1 MVMPEPLVVVQFHP
15 DNKVSVLLKTPSHD
29 AVVLRGTTEDVIAAL
44 KKAWT
49 NIVFALGGV

>member
-1 MVMPEPLVVVQFHP
+1 MPEPLVVVQFHP